1 MQLTL
6 EIKNA
11 SDWEILLTFLM
22 QQGIDF
28 RLSGKKSDA
37 IGKIKMVPQKQ
48 NRLQLVAHMKGVLE
62 DFQPSGANL
71 PNNISGGRNFFPAE
85 NCILFQIFY

>member
-11 SDWEILLTFLM
+11 SDWETLLTFLT

-28 RLSGKKSDA
+28 RLSGKNSDA

-48 NRLQLVAHMKGVLE
+48 NRLQLVAHMKGVL
-62 DFQPSGANL
+62 PNL
-71 PNNISGGRNFFPAE
+71 PYSKHDAYE
-85 NCILFQIFY
+85 Q